1 MSEPQRPTAENDAPV
16 VWHDE
21 AQRFNDLGL
30 LDPPTFCACDDC
42 LCVLPPGQDRP

>member
-1 MSEPQRPTAENDAPV
+1 MTEHTAENDAPV

-42 LCVLPPGQDRP
+42 LCVIPPDSTQEES